1 MSTRHYVMTQERK
14 TGNGGYK
21 ISRKQSLALRSSVLK
36 ANFFEKVII
45 LTMEESFILHP
56 YLHYHHESG
65 VPLLNADISGV
76 KC

>member
-1 MSTRHYVMTQERK
+1 MTQDRK

-36 ANFFEKVII
+36 ANAFEKVIT
-45 LTMEESFILHP
+45 LTLEESFIQHP
-56 YLHYHHESG
+56 HLQYHHESD
-65 VPLLNADISGV
+65 VPLLNADVSGV

>member
-1 MSTRHYVMTQERK
+1 MSTRHYAMTQNRK

-36 ANFFEKVII
+36 ANVFETVII
-45 LTMEESFILHP
+45 LTMEESFIQQPHLQ
-56 YLHYHHESG
+56 YHHESD
-65 VPLLNADISGV
+65 VPLLNANVSGV